1 MTTKETSRQPGS
13 SSDADIDDVDAYIAT
28 LTDDERSRLAA
39 ARTALDL
46 AALLYDA
53 RRRRGLSQADAA
65 KRTGFQQQAISRF
78 ERGGA
83 PQWDT
88 LQRYLLALGYS
99 LEFNLVDVATGETT
113 SHALRAPNAAAD

>member
-1 MTTKETSRQPGS
+1 MITKEAGRHPGS
-13 SSDADIDDVDAYIAT
+13 SSDADIDDIDAYIAT
-28 LTDDERSRLAA
+28 LTDEERSRLSAA
-39 ARTALDL
+39 HAALDL

-78 ERGGA
+78 ERGGT
-83 PQWDT
+83 PQWET

-99 LEFNLVDVATGETT
+99 LELSLIDVATGEST
-113 SHALRAPNAAAD
+113 SHILGTPNVAAD